1 MSILAVL
8 QVAQAYGGPHN
19 VMSPLPSRML
29 VDDRYATM
37 ACQQRLVLSEGT
49 VCVLVCLYACVCV

>member
-8 QVAQAYGGPHN
+8 QVAQAYSGPPN
-19 VMSPLPSRML
+19 VMSPLPSCML

-37 ACQQRLVLSEGT
+37 AGQQRLVLSEGT
-49 VCVLVCLYACVCV
+49 VCVLVC

>member
-8 QVAQAYGGPHN
+8 QVAQAYSGPHN
-19 VMSPLPSRML
+19 VMSPLPSRMP

-37 ACQQRLVLSEGT
+37 ACQQRLVLSEGA
-49 VCVLVCLYACVCV
+49 VCVLVC

>member
-1 MSILAVL
+1 MSVLAVL
-8 QVAQAYGGPHN
+8 QVAQAYSEPHN

-29 VDDRYATM
+29 VDDHYATM

-49 VCVLVCLYACVCV
+49 VCVLVCQYVSVCV

>member
-8 QVAQAYGGPHN
+8 EVAQAYSGTHS
-19 VMSPLPSRML
+19 VMPSLPSAML

-37 ACQQRLVLSEGT
+37 ACQQTLVLTEAT
-49 VCVLVCLYACVCV
+49 VCVLVC